1 MASPLHYLL
10 SGVIRVWDVAERKL
24 TRRLDCSDYG
34 AVNSV
39 RLVPG
44 DEGAPGHLLSGHD
57 DGQLVIWSIISARVI
72 NLVRINQQF
81 SNILW
86 CIDFSDEYVAACSED
101 TNITVFDKEIGEA
114 HLHQ

>member
-1 MASPLHYLL
+1 M
-10 SGVIRVWDVAERKL
+10 AERKL

-44 DEGAPGHLLSGHD
+44 GGDGPGHLLSGHD

-72 NLVRINQQF
+72 NMVNVVATCD
-81 SNILW
+81 NILW
-86 CIDFSDEYVAACSED
+86 CIDFSDEYVVACSENH
-101 TNITVFDKEIGEA
+101 NIAVYNRNAELGKRCT
-114 HLHQ
+114 

>member
-1 MASPLHYLL
+1 M
-10 SGVIRVWDVAERKL
+10 AERKL
-24 TRRLDCSDYG
+24 TRRLDCSHYG

-44 DEGAPGHLLSGHD
+44 DQGAPGHLLSGHD

-72 NLVRINQQF
+72 NLVSVNQQF
-81 SNILW
+81 RNILW

-101 TNITVFDKEIGEA
+101 MTITVTDKEIGKFFK
-114 HLHQ
+114 LYKILYLLF